1 MFSTAAPVMGGLE
14 SGTDAKPRT
23 KHIAYLD
30 GLRAIAVLAV
40 LLRHAWGLSGSPDL
54 PLFGRN
60 WTPIMTML
68 SSGVDLFFVL
78 SGYLLARSFLRSR
91 QTGEVATPFRV
102 YWKARL
108 RRIGPPYWIVLF
120 LVLLLM
126 TGTFIPDER
135 VFSADGAAIFAA
147 HATFLQAAYLPSFG
161 AYTVETPFWT
171 LTIEM
176 IFYLMLPFMVRLFF
190 GKRWI
195 VFTPVLAVVAVGWL
209 FMVRNSAGPLVTFV
223 NETINVFPPFP
234 EEAVRF
240 FLSHQMPAFLL
251 DFSAGIL
258 AALIVTSKKYALKD
272 NRLFQRITSPTAGVV
287 IFAMGAAVVLAAAW
301 KLGTFSLANGYA
313 NPLNYMTQDRPA
325 DLAYYYLESIPFG
338 IGYGGM
344 LLGLALATGWLQAV
358 FSFRPL
364 AYIGVI
370 GYSVYLLHMPVL
382 YIFNNYAWLR
392 NEGDPGRHFLLML
405 LTAVPAIIVLSTLFF
420 RAVELPA
427 MEWSRRA
434 HLAARSDV
442 PAPGSDEPQITEKPV
457 VPALRMRAGLPVDDK
472 DGGEWAVDDAVPGE
486 FDRAQRTE
494 ESVRS

>member
-1 MFSTAAPVMGGLE
+1 
-14 SGTDAKPRT
+14 
-23 KHIAYLD
+23 
-30 GLRAIAVLAV
+30 
-40 LLRHAWGLSGSPDL
+40 
-54 PLFGRN
+54 
-60 WTPIMTML
+60 
-68 SSGVDLFFVL
+68 
-78 SGYLLARSFLRSR
+78 
-91 QTGEVATPFRV
+91 
-102 YWKARL
+102 
-108 RRIGPPYWIVLF
+108 
-120 LVLLLM
+120 
-126 TGTFIPDER
+126 
-135 VFSADGAAIFAA
+135 
-147 HATFLQAAYLPSFG
+147 
-161 AYTVETPFWT
+161 
-171 LTIEM
+171 
-176 IFYLMLPFMVRLFF
+176 
-190 GKRWI
+190 
-195 VFTPVLAVVAVGWL
+195 
-209 FMVRNSAGPLVTFV
+209 
-223 NETINVFPPFP
+223 
-234 EEAVRF
+234 
-240 FLSHQMPAFLL
+240 
-251 DFSAGIL
+251 
-258 AALIVTSKKYALKD
+258 
-272 NRLFQRITSPTAGVV
+272 
-287 IFAMGAAVVLAAAW
+287 MGAAVVLAAAW

-382 YIFNNYAWLR
+382 YIFNNYAWLK

-472 DGGEWAVDDAVPGE
+472 DGGEWAVDDTVPGE